1 MSNNQWWCI
10 HSIFLWTWSWY
21 FMDSSFC
28 SVFSF
33 CVWHSCGCHISS
45 CFSFAELN
53 SNSHLKFPMYLVA
66 ASDLCHLP
74 NISLRIDDRF
84 LSLCSS
90 ASCGNWMWGLCLS
103 ESISICCK
111 LWAVKS
117 MSYPWNAESLSP
129 WSWINWGRMQLLD
142 LTIGSIVWANH
153 GLLSSIPPHLSSL
166 SLPLSVSDWADICEL
181 HLEAQIS
188 MFSIAVFFFE
198 NRTMHLIRWVS
209 CLSYAWMCSK
219 FVCALLMAC
228 WPIWEAYEKC
238 FVAQLTKWCLQ
249 VTVYTILTKI
259 GITYNIKSNNM

>member
-1 MSNNQWWCI
+1 VLWRITTWTGCWSCKLLTFPAATY
-10 HSIFLWTWSWY
+10 FLLHTH
-21 FMDSSFC
+21 C
-28 SVFSF
+28 T
-33 CVWHSCGCHISS
+33 
-45 CFSFAELN
+45 CFAHVLCRTDWVHFA
-53 SNSHLKFPMYLVA
+53 
-66 ASDLCHLP
+66 
-74 NISLRIDDRF
+74 R
-84 LSLCSS
+84 
-90 ASCGNWMWGLCLS
+90 CLS

-129 WSWINWGRMQLLD
+129 WSWINWGRMQLLE

-153 GLLSSIPPHLSSL
+153 GLLSSIPPHLSLSL
-166 SLPLSVSDWADICEL
+166 SPSLCVWPSRHLWAPSRSTDFHVL
-181 HLEAQIS
+181 NS
-188 MFSIAVFFFE
+188 SFFFE
-198 NRTMHLIRWVS
+198 NQTMHLIRWVS

-238 FVAQLTKWCLQ
+238 FMAQLTKWCLQ